1 MNVYELINY
10 LIDYKDKTDE
20 VCIYNYAN
28 GNRTPVNIHALDEGV
43 RGCLDIGYDEEQEWA
58 QKLN

>member
-28 GNRTPVNIHALDEGV
+28 CNRTPVNIHALDDGV
-43 RGCLDIGYDEEQEWA
+43 NGCLDIGYDEEQE
-58 QKLN
+58 

>member
-28 GNRTPVNIHALDEGV
+28 GERTPVNIHALDEGV
-43 RGCLDIGYDEEQEWA
+43 RGCLDIGYDEEQE
-58 QKLN
+58 